1 MILWPCVTTGNDSA
15 KKGGGGNVGEGVRE
29 LLAGGR
35 GEEVLAVVSKLLA
48 RNAELELLLA
58 KLRDKNRRERVSSD
72 QLDLFMDKLLAAMGG
87 ELTEADAKLNDAAE
101 ENGGRAQDNPPAP
114 ATQPAKQPPARRPPP
129 PGLRRADNPIPRPPQ
144 GPPGPAR
151 GAARAG
157 LALLDDPGAAL
168 DGHARRRDEPPGEGQ
183 GCHRRHHPR
192 LTLGIRR

>member
-15 KKGGGGNVGEGVRE
+15 KKEVRGTVLEAVRE

-35 GEEVLAVVSKLLA
+35 GEELLAVVSKLVA

-101 ENGGRAQDNPPAP
+101 ENGGRAKDNPAPP
-114 ATQPAKQPPARRPPP
+114 ATKPEKQPPARRPPP
-129 PGLRRADNPIPRPPQ
+129 PGLRPIDHPLAVPPPA
-144 GPPGPAR
+144 PPCPAR
-151 GAARAG
+151 R
-157 LALLDDPGAAL
+157 
-168 DGHARRRDEPPGEGQ
+168 Q
-183 GCHRRHHPR
+183 
-192 LTLGIRR
+192 